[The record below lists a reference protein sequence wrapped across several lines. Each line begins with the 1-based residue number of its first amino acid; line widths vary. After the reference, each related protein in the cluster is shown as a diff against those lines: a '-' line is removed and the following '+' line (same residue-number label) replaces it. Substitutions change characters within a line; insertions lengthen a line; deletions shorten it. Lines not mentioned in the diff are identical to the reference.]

1 MTPTNPDDIIHA
13 TTVALNGRAV
23 VIMGPSGAGKSGLAL
38 ELMAYGADLVAD
50 DRTRLVTENG
60 RLIAQSAPNLHGMIE
75 ARGFGILHADAVDRA
90 EVVLVVD
97 LEKVESERLPPRR
110 STVLLDVTVPLV
122 HKSAHS
128 PFSAAILQYLKFS
141 GKE

>member
-1 MTPTNPDDIIHA
+1 MSLTGPCDIIHA
-13 TTVALNGRAV
+13 TTVALNGKAV
-23 VIMGPSGAGKSGLAL
+23 VIIGPSGAGKSSLAL

-50 DRTRLVTENG
+50 DRTKISNENG
-60 RLIAQSAPNLHGMIE
+60 KLIAQSAPNLHGMIE
-75 ARGFGILHADAVDRA
+75 ARGFGILNADAVDRA

-97 LEKVESERLPPRR
+97 LEKTETERFPPRR
-110 STVLLDVTVPLV
+110 STVLLDVSLPLV